1 VALAGDRYEYEMNM
15 LVHADALFEGILEV
29 PISTVYFGGNAS
41 SHFNAIKDGAR
52 IYKVLF
58 GSMPKFLIASLA
70 SFTIDYS
77 FFSGFY
83 YAGGLSTVIATLS
96 ARHQRHIQLPY
107 EQTLDVR

>member
-1 VALAGDRYEYEMNM
+1 MGLAGDRYEYEMNM